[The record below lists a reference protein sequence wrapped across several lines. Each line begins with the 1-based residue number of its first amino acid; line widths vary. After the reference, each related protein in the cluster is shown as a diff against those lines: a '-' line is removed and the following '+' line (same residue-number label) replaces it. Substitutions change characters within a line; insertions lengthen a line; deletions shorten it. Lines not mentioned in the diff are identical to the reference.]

1 MAIPDR
7 AKTIRALLLGFV
19 IFAPSAIAQK
29 PDRYPPLNDY
39 GHLIYF
45 EQHELPAM
53 AHGPMDP
60 APAPDGTTLAFAAQG
75 WIWLLDLETNVA
87 MRLTKGPHVDSR
99 PRWSPDGTRLAFVR
113 DFGNDTGIVVLEVAG
128 GEEQLINTPTVD
140 LDPEFSEDGESIYYA
155 SAVTGSVDLWR
166 THLASGF
173 QQQLTDLGKVE
184 RNVRRVPGGNGI
196 VYLDGQDP
204 HRSLRHRNFVTG
216 QDDLLHGE
224 TLTYHLTADVHP
236 ERPLVVYSVPI
247 DNDYHLWTLD
257 MNDPRVRHRLTD
269 GNRYALTPA
278 FSADGDHVYFVEAD
292 EHRQFHLKRINT
304 YGGAVENLPIEAW
317 DYGVATGTVNL
328 SLVDAEGQ
336 PVTAR
341 VSMARADG
349 HPVASHQD
357 ATYLDNKT
365 GRTYFYV
372 EGDATF
378 TLPAGRYDVHA
389 TRGFFTPVQTAD
401 LTVRKG
407 RETGQTLQLVPIWS
421 AQQSGYV
428 SADYHNHLNGDGTSR
443 ADHGDALRLL
453 AGEALEHTAPMS
465 WNRWERR
472 IDRDILGQR
481 TEQGPYVVDQGQE
494 VRSHAHGHVG
504 IIGIT
509 DPYEPWF
516 WGPGNPVLGDPDLV
530 NAAVLQYAKSIG
542 AFPVFVHPGIPVDDP
557 FATPADS
564 FTNLDS
570 INELIL
576 QDGIGLEI
584 ISGWDDPMGNVELWY
599 RLLNVGKP
607 LPGIS
612 GTDAW
617 IDFYRTAAL
626 GTARNFV
633 PTDSVAENGRSDFDS
648 ILAATAAGR
657 GFLSTGPALLF
668 RVGDNARPGDVVESG
683 TRDWTLTLA
692 SVSAVDRIEL
702 VVNGQVVE
710 TLDGV
715 KAGETRELS
724 GTLELPAGGWVA
736 ARARSLEGLDN
747 PWPPMLKH
755 SFAHSMPLWIGS
767 KGSTDPEAY
776 ASSAADLL
784 RALEAIE
791 QRARSAYGHRS
802 IEKLYERYQ
811 LANQF
816 LDSRGQ

>member
-1 MAIPDR
+1 MLILNR
-7 AKTIRALLLGFV
+7 AKLIG
-19 IFAPSAIAQK
+19 AIALGCAVFTPPATAQL

-45 EQHELPAM
+45 EQHELPAL

-60 APAPDGTTLAFAAQG
+60 APAPDGATLAFAAQG

-87 MRLTKGPHVDSR
+87 TRLTDGPSVDSR
-99 PRWSPDGTRLAFVR
+99 PRWSPDGARLAFVR

-128 GEEQLINTPTVD
+128 GEEQLINTPAVD
-140 LDPEFSEDGESIYYA
+140 LDPEFSADSESLVYA

-166 THLASGF
+166 VHLASGH
-173 QQQLTDLGKVE
+173 QQQLTDLNKIE
-184 RNVRRVPGGNGI
+184 RNVRRVPGGDGI

-216 QDDLLHGE
+216 QDELLHAE

-236 ERPLVVYSVPI
+236 ERPLVVYSAPI
-247 DNDYHLWTLD
+247 DNDYHLYTLD

-269 GNRYALTPA
+269 GARYALTPA

-292 EHRQFHLKRINT
+292 EHRQFHLKRIKT
-304 YGGAVENLPIEAW
+304 YGGAVETVPIEAW
-317 DYGVATGTVNL
+317 DFGVATGTVTL
-328 SLVDAEGQ
+328 GLVDTEGQ

-341 VSMARADG
+341 VSLVGSDG
-349 HPVASHQD
+349 HPVASPQD
-357 ATYLDNKT
+357 ATYMDSKT

-372 EGDATF
+372 EGEATF
-378 TLPAGRYDVHA
+378 TLPAGRYTVQA
-389 TRGFFTPVQTAD
+389 TRGFFTPVQTAE

-407 RETGQTLQLVPIWS
+407 RDTGQTLQLIPLWN
-421 AQQSGYV
+421 AQQAGYV

-453 AGEALEHTAPMS
+453 AGEDLEHTAPMS

-481 TEQGPYVVDQGQE
+481 TGQGPYVVDQGQE
-494 VRSHAHGHVG
+494 VRSHAHGHIG

-509 DPYEPWF
+509 DPFEPWF
-516 WGPGNPVLGDPDLV
+516 WGPNNPVLGDPDLA
-530 NAAVLQYAKSIG
+530 NADVLEYAKRIG
-542 AFPVFVHPGIPVDDP
+542 ALPVYVHPGIPADDP
-557 FATPADS
+557 FATPAEA
-564 FTNLDS
+564 FTALDS
-570 INELIL
+570 LNELIL

-584 ISGWDDPMGNVELWY
+584 ISGWDNPMGNVQLSY
-599 RLLNVGKP
+599 RLLNIGKAV
-607 LPGIS
+607 PGIS

-617 IDFYRTAAL
+617 VDFYRTAAL

-633 PTDSVAENGRSDFDS
+633 PVENGNSDFDS

-668 RVGDNARPGDVVESG
+668 RLGDDARPGDVVESG
-683 TRDWTLTLA
+683 PRDWTLTLA
-692 SVSAVDRIEL
+692 STSAVDRVEL
-702 VVNGQVVE
+702 VVHGQVVE

-715 KAGETRELS
+715 NAGETREFS
-724 GTLELPAGGWVA
+724 GTLDLPAGGWVA
-736 ARARSLEGLDN
+736 ARALSSEPLDD

-755 SFAHSMPLWIGS
+755 PFAHSLPIWIGS

-776 ASSAADLL
+776 AASAADLL
-784 RALEAIE
+784 RALDAVE
-791 QRARSAYGHRS
+791 QRARSAYGERPM
-802 IEKLYERYQ
+802 EKLYGRYA
-811 LANQF
+811 LAREA
-816 LDSRGQ
+816 LGGSRQQP